1 MIGTAAR
8 ITPANHLLDATTRRT
23 LGQVLSIVEAGAMLS
38 ACPDT
43 RIVVLHRKRLVTPNE
58 NKISHRWRGPAFSSP
73 FYFSNFTFA
82 IFETASGWLHR
93 MVRPLA
99 SRSLF
104 TRAPEQDDTQQERH
118 DEWDSRD
125 SDNKTRI
132 GVPWRRSPVRILDTS
147 EHEEQ
152 QRNPIHDHECA
163 SCPAPK
169 PLDSTKGSRKRRRR
183 EIGQKARNKK

>member
-73 FYFSNFTFA
+73 FYFRISLLQFSKRPA
-82 IFETASGWLHR
+82 VGCIEWLGR
-93 MVRPLA
+93 LRQG
-99 SRSLF
+99 RSSP
-104 TRAPEQDDTQQERH
+104 A
-118 DEWDSRD
+118 
-125 SDNKTRI
+125 
-132 GVPWRRSPVRILDTS
+132 RRSKTTPNRKGMMNGTAGIPTIKPGLVYHGVALPSGYWTPLS
-147 EHEEQ
+147 T
-152 QRNPIHDHECA
+152 RNSNATPFTIMNA
-163 SCPAPK
+163 RAAPR
-169 PLDSTKGSRKRRRR
+169 PSHWTRPR
-183 EIGQKARNKK
+183 EAANAAVAR

>member
-73 FYFSNFTFA
+73 FYFRISLLQFSKRPA
-82 IFETASGWLHR
+82 VGCIEWLGALCANTILLE
-93 MVRPLA
+93 V
-99 SRSLF
+99 SLDCCHVAG
-104 TRAPEQDDTQQERH
+104 RLERCH
-118 DEWDSRD
+118 
-125 SDNKTRI
+125 
-132 GVPWRRSPVRILDTS
+132 
-147 EHEEQ
+147 
-152 QRNPIHDHECA
+152 RNPME
-163 SCPAPK
+163 
-169 PLDSTKGSRKRRRR
+169 
-183 EIGQKARNKK
+183 